1 MARDVLIQKIED
13 TLIAGVGS
21 EQAVVY
27 LLVEIRKLADRDNY
41 RDPVL
46 RMFCN
51 WVVHT
56 DLANKGEGSTVFL
69 ATVDK
74 EIDDAVGKDKSISSL
89 PIFRFETFRE
99 SLRRFLNHF
108 SLPDELVRIE
118 KKWRPFIMRYSSVV
132 SECPIV
138 YSASKVPLKHIE
150 RIEVR
155 KAPKLVFEVN
165 DLLVH
170 RLRWRVFFND
180 GSNQDV
186 STFGNSVS
194 VQWGRTKSAK
204 STEISRRTAA
214 PGRHLVGRK

>member
-1 MARDVLIQKIED
+1 MARDVLIEKIGN
-13 TLIAGVGS
+13 TLVAGIES

-27 LLVEIRKLADRDNY
+27 LLVEIRKLADRVKY
-41 RDPVL
+41 KDPVL

-56 DLANKGEGSTVFL
+56 DLASKGEGSTLFL
-69 ATVDK
+69 ATLDK
-74 EIDDAVGKDKSISSL
+74 EIDDALGKNKSISSL
-89 PIFRFETFRE
+89 SVFRFETFRE
-99 SLRRFLNHF
+99 SLRRFLNQF
-108 SLPDELVRIE
+108 SLPDELVQIE

-155 KAPKLVFEVN
+155 KAPRVVFEFN
-165 DLLVH
+165 GLLVH
-170 RLRWRVFFND
+170 RLRWRIFFND

-186 STFGNSVS
+186 STFGNSVT
-194 VQWGRTKSAK
+194 VQWGRAKSPK

-214 PGRHLVGRK
+214 ASAPLTRT